1 MVPSLRYL
9 AAALAIALA
18 AVFPASAQYGSG
30 VLEGAVFQSGE
41 RPLRGAVV
49 TVSDV
54 KGSFKQSVTTDVYGR
69 YRVGQLAAGK
79 FEVKVTHTGFK
90 PMSTRATHQGYG
102 VLVVPYFVL
111 TKSSPD

>member
-18 AVFPASAQYGSG
+18 AVFPAFAQYGSG

-49 TVSDV
+49 TVSNV
-54 KGSFKQSVTTDVYGR
+54 KGGFKQSVTTDVYGR
-69 YRVGQLAAGK
+69 YRVGHLSAGTFK
-79 FEVKVTHTGFK
+79 VEVTRTGFNPK
-90 PMSTRATHQGYG
+90 SIQANHQGYG

-111 TKSSPD
+111 TKSSPS